1 MILDYFG
8 DLNWLAVLVAA
19 LAYFVLGAIWYSNPL
34 FGRQYR
40 AALGVTG
47 EAGTPDPM
55 MFVVNLVG
63 WFVAATVL
71 GLIAKGIGASTFL
84 DGVVL
89 GLVAWVGF
97 VVTNRVVA
105 IYYEGSGWAIARVNG
120 PYNLLGYVVMGVILA
135 VWQ

>member
-1 MILDYFG
+1 MIFDYLSE
-8 DLNWLAVLVAA
+8 LNWLAVLVAA

-34 FGRQYR
+34 FGKQYR
-40 AALGVTG
+40 AALGVT
-47 EAGTPDPM
+47 EQGTPEPM

-71 GLIAKGIGASTFL
+71 GLIAKAIGVSTVIDGI
-84 DGVVL
+84 VL

-105 IYYEGSGWAIARVNG
+105 IYYEGSGWALARVNG